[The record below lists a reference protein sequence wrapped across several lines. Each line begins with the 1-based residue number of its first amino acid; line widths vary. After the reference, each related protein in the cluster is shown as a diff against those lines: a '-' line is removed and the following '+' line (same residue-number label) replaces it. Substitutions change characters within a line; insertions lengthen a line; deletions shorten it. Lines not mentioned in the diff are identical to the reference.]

1 MSWEA
6 GGGVSVYT
14 KTRGGGGV
22 ARVAAFHMPWEGRQQ
37 PSLPPKPG
45 LTGKGGEGCVS
56 PNTCT

>member
-14 KTRGGGGV
+14 KTRGGGGCKGGGISY
-22 ARVAAFHMPWEGRQQ
+22 AMGGAAAAVPAPKAGADRQ
-37 PSLPPKPG
+37 
-45 LTGKGGEGCVS
+45 GGEGCVS